1 MKTKKEVS
9 RTWSITT
16 GKYTMVLHES
26 APTLLSRDYKDAPCV
41 CVQKKYIPGKDGYIN
56 GKWI

>member
-41 CVQKKYIPGKDGYIN
+41 CVPKIILTKGGRDH
-56 GKWI
+56 